1 MESEP
6 SDTFTWLL
14 TRAEAC
20 PACGA
25 GLPPAAPGC
34 AACGRSLL
42 VRYRPPQRSNT
53 AKALAGAWL
62 IGCMGALL
70 ALVGAL
76 AQALGMV
83 KQTNSDLVLRTL
95 LIGSTLAGLFCA
107 AMAWACLERR
117 AGALYVGMALAALL
131 GAGGFVGGL
140 LLRGPL
146 GLGLAT
152 GCVLGALALV
162 VMQLGAL
169 REFRGELR
177 RQSFPVGA
185 TSARGLARQ
194 GREYLI
200 AGLPFAAAQCWARA
214 LGKEPGNAEYMHALG
229 LALARLGEH
238 GRAAAQIERALAI
251 DPGNAEF
258 GRSLALVQEQRQT
271 RA

>member
-1 MESEP
+1 MGSEP

-25 GLPPAAPGC
+25 SQAPAAPGC
-34 AACGRSLL
+34 GACGRSLL

-62 IGCMGALL
+62 LGGMGALL
-70 ALVGAL
+70 ALIGTL
-76 AQALGMV
+76 AQVLGV
-83 KQTNSDLVLRTL
+83 TKQTNSDLVLRTL

-107 AMAWACLERR
+107 AMTWACLERR
-117 AGALYVGMALAALL
+117 PGALYVGIALAALL
-131 GAGGFVGGL
+131 GAAGFVGGL

-152 GCVLGALALV
+152 GCVFGALALV
-162 VMQLGAL
+162 VMHLSVM

-177 RQSFPVGA
+177 RQSHPVGGG
-185 TSARGLARQ
+185 SARGMARQ

-214 LGKEPGNAEYMHALG
+214 LGKEPGNAEYLHALG

-238 GRAAAQIERALAI
+238 DRAAAQIERALAI

-258 GRSLALVQEQRQT
+258 GRSLALVQGQRQT